1 MNTKEAF
8 YKSAFLGEKIKE
20 EEKKV
25 RLLVDQM
32 EEIMNDCPHE
42 IVFKYIDNHPRK
54 MCIDGKYFCPAC
66 AKTIQCIH
74 EEDRLETPF
83 KNSRVIP
90 LTNLSLEGSQDI
102 YYTIRNEVYDHLD
115 IYYNPAYSDEL
126 LSLRMESLLED
137 KQVDYNNLQKILE
150 MVDQRR

>member
-8 YKSAFLGEKIKE
+8 YKSALLGEKIKE

-42 IVFKYIDNHPRK
+42 IVFKYTDNHPRK

-90 LTNLSLEGSQDI
+90 LTNLSLEGSKEV
-102 YYTIRNEVYDHLD
+102 YFTIRNEVFEHMKF
-115 IYYNPAYSDEL
+115 YYNPNNCDEAL
-126 LSLRMESLLED
+126 ILRMESLLED
-137 KQVDYNNLQKILE
+137 KQTDYSNPAKLLE
-150 MVDQRR
+150 KYLKK